1 MVLLLMWLVY
11 LVRTTLFIFVLAVLF
26 AYLLTPLVNLLDR
39 FLPGRTRTP
48 ALALA
53 YLIVVGAV
61 ALGVGQ
67 IGGRVVDQAN
77 RLAKDLPARIEAWKA
92 PPAGVPSTLDKY
104 RMRLIEQAQ
113 GEISKRSSDLLAS
126 LAQTGLKVLAVA
138 SDLIYVV
145 IIPVL
150 AFFFLKDGRLI
161 HRQILDAVGEGPRGA
176 LLTDVLSD
184 LNALLAHYMR
194 ALVALSLATFIAFSI
209 FFSIVGMPYGILL
222 ATLASLL
229 EVIPM
234 MGPLAAVIIIFLVA
248 LLSGAHSLATLIFL
262 VLYRMFQDYFLSP
275 HVMGRGV
282 ELHPLLVLFGVYAGA
297 QVGGIAG
304 MALSV
309 PLLALAR
316 ILFLRVRKMRQSAL
330 SNPAAA

>member
-1 MVLLLMWLVY
+1 MVLLLLWLVY
-11 LVRTTLFIFVLAVLF
+11 VVRTTLFVFVLAVLF
-26 AYLLTPLVNLLDR
+26 AYLLAPLVNLLDR

-53 YLIVVGAV
+53 YVIFVGAV

-67 IGGRVVDQAN
+67 IGARVVDQAN

-92 PPAGVPSTLDKY
+92 PPSGAPGVFDKY
-104 RMRLIEQAQ
+104 KTQLIEKAQA
-113 GEISKRSSDLLAS
+113 EISQRSSDLLAA
-126 LAQTGLKVLAVA
+126 LAQAGLKVLAVA
-138 SDLIYVV
+138 SGLIYAV

-161 HRQILDAVGEGPRGA
+161 RQRILGAVGEGPRGA
-176 LLTDVLSD
+176 LLEDVLAD

-194 ALVALSLATFIAFSI
+194 ALVALSLATFTAYAV
-209 FFSIVGMPYGILL
+209 FFTILGMPYGVLL
-222 ATLASLL
+222 ATLAGML

-234 MGPLAAVIIIFLVA
+234 LGPVTACVIVFLVA
-248 LLSGAHSLATLIFL
+248 LISGAHPWATLIFL

-282 ELHPLLVLFGVYAGA
+282 ELHPLLVMFGVYAGA
-297 QVGGIAG
+297 EVGGVAG
-304 MALSV
+304 MVLSV

-316 ILFLRVRKMRQSAL
+316 ILFLRIRKARQGAV
-330 SNPAAA
+330 PGPEAA